1 MIAFFYFI
9 SWLFYQVL
17 EQLVVLVVDLFIV
30 NKNMIHSQ
38 TKIWYKNLNTP
49 IVRAITQLLFCLKKL
64 EIIATA
70 KIYPIRDMLGV
81 ISVCL
86 FV

>member
-17 EQLVVLVVDLFIV
+17 EQLAVLVVDLFIV
-30 NKNMIHSQ
+30 NKNTMLSQ
-38 TKIWYKNLNTP
+38 TRIWYKNLNTP
-49 IVRAITQLLFCLKKL
+49 IVRTITQLLFCLKKL